1 MPSSV
6 AGLVTAGATN
16 SLPMPSY
23 MFGLLAVLGF
33 ALLLGVTWAFRGA
46 HHKYAPP
53 VEHSDESDSHH

>member
-1 MPSSV
+1 
-6 AGLVTAGATN
+6 
-16 SLPMPSY
+16 